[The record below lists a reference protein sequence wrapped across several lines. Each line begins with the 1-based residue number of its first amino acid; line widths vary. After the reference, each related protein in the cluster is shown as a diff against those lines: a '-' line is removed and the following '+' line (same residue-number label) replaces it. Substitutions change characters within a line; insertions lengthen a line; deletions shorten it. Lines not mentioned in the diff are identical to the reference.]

1 MRVFIF
7 VTTLVTLFARVA
19 FALDPSAAPRFPG
32 VPHPTSANPSSMET
46 AVVGTTPG
54 SPSGY
59 SATVAPM
66 QIAAPAPDLKG
77 PTALGIL
84 SYSGGYGIGVR
95 FALPLGI
102 GSILNNPTIRDG
114 FAAELAFDYI
124 HWSESNYAYNWS
136 YQVYRL
142 AGGIM
147 WDIWLSNEFAIYPKV
162 ELGYSR
168 WSYNGTSTYPSY
180 SPFFFNGA
188 AGAMYKLTAGLVARA
203 EIGYAGL
210 ALGAGWM
217 F

>member
-1 MRVFIF
+1 MRIFIF

-19 FALDPSAAPRFPG
+19 LAVDPSGAPGSSG
-32 VPHPTSANPSSMET
+32 VPQPTSANFSSTET
-46 AVVGTTPG
+46 AVAGTPPA

-59 SATVAPM
+59 LATVPPT

-77 PTALGIL
+77 PSALGIL

-102 GSILNNPTIRDG
+102 GSILNNPTVRDG
-114 FAAELAFDYI
+114 FAAEFAFDYI

-168 WSYNGTSTYPSY
+168 WSYNGMAIYPNY
-180 SPFFFNGA
+180 SPLFLNGA
-188 AGAMYKLTAGLVARA
+188 AGAMYKVTAGLVVRA